1 MPKHPYAAM
10 ENWGLSIFVEQ
21 RILLDPSVSSI
32 SYLLD
37 VTMVIVHEICHQV
50 REKDQV

>member
-1 MPKHPYAAM
+1 M

-50 REKDQV
+50 GEKEQV